1 MTLRDSEIQNDIDSG
16 IAENRFDAYWANPEF
31 ARTALGIFWNN
42 VSTADDSELGKS
54 RLQVRGTDVTCA
66 NDSNV
71 FGSWFKHFAIDGVMS
86 QLSTFAA
93 PCFNVLPSHVLC

>member
-71 FGSWFKHFAIDGVMS
+71 FGSWFEHFWGRRGHVS
-86 QLSTFAA
+86 NFQHS
-93 PCFNVLPSHVLC
+93 PSHKTWDGSTL

>member
-42 VSTADDSELGKS
+42 VSTEDDSELGKS
-54 RLQVRGTDVTCA
+54 RIQVRGTDVTCA

-71 FGSWFKHFAIDGVMS
+71 FGSWFKHFWGRRGHV
-86 QLSTFAA
+86 STFNIRLHTKHGMAA
-93 PCFNVLPSHVLC
+93 H